1 MNIFFG
7 QESRLASKE
16 KLFKAIEIF
25 QVRSVLGC
33 WGNLFFMGW
42 KFPGRFDLR
51 IAGFLMFPDVFFSS
65 FFVFQWSMQFDG
77 IIFLHMNSDHDFC
90 HILSGLLDVVVLNR
104 VF

>member
-1 MNIFFG
+1 M
-7 QESRLASKE
+7 RK
-16 KLFKAIEIF
+16 
-25 QVRSVLGC
+25 RC
-33 WGNLFFMGW
+33 WGVGGICFFFFFYGVEISRGVDENR
-42 KFPGRFDLR
+42 KFT
-51 IAGFLMFPDVFFSS
+51 DVFFSS